1 MSATNGKRALIL
13 GFGVLLVFL
22 MTLAAACTREVE
34 VPGETVVVEKEVVK
48 EVMVPGE
55 AVVVEKEV
63 VKEVMV
69 PGETVVQEVV
79 KEVMVP
85 GETVVVEKEVVKEVM
100 VPGETV
106 VQEVVR
112 EVMVPGETV
121 VVEKEVVRT
130 VEVPGETVVVEK
142 QVPVEVIKTVEVPVE
157 VIRTVEVPIEVPV
170 TEVVMVPGQ
179 AYVTDP
185 TNGLVYTAP
194 QYGGMFIVGGRGNR
208 QPTTTDQTVGGWND
222 GWTVSGV
229 LERLA
234 QADWAIDR
242 RVNPLNNE
250 WLQESEHAGILA
262 ESWEQPDQTHLSST
276 SARAPIGITLP

>member
-1 MSATNGKRALIL
+1 M
-13 GFGVLLVFL
+13 
-22 MTLAAACTREVE
+22 
-34 VPGETVVVEKEVVK
+34 EKEVV
-48 EVMVPGE
+48 
-55 AVVVEKEV
+55 
-63 VKEVMV
+63 
-69 PGETVVQEVV
+69 
-79 KEVMVP
+79 
-85 GETVVVEKEVVKEVM
+85 
-100 VPGETV
+100 
-106 VQEVVR
+106 
-112 EVMVPGETV
+112 
-121 VVEKEVVRT
+121 
-130 VEVPGETVVVEK
+130 
-142 QVPVEVIKTVEVPVE
+142 KTVEVPVE

-229 LERLA
+229 LERLG

-250 WLQESEHAGILA
+250 WLQEKRACRDTRGKLGAARPKHFCIQHPRGRQLA
-262 ESWEQPDQTHLSST
+262 
-276 SARAPIGITLP
+276 

>member
-1 MSATNGKRALIL
+1 
-13 GFGVLLVFL
+13 
-22 MTLAAACTREVE
+22 
-34 VPGETVVVEKEVVK
+34 
-48 EVMVPGE
+48 
-55 AVVVEKEV
+55 
-63 VKEVMV
+63 
-69 PGETVVQEVV
+69 
-79 KEVMVP
+79 MVP
-85 GETVVVEKEVVKEVM
+85 GETVVVEKEVVKEV
-100 VPGETV
+100 
-106 VQEVVR
+106 
-112 EVMVPGETV
+112 
-121 VVEKEVVRT
+121 
-130 VEVPGETVVVEK
+130 
-142 QVPVEVIKTVEVPVE
+142 QVPVEVIKE

-170 TEVVMVPGQ
+170 TEIVQVPGQ

-250 WLQESEHAGILA
+250 WLQDSEHAGILA
-262 ESWEQPDQTHLSST
+262 ESWEQPDQNTFVFNIREGANWHNTPL
-276 SARAPIGITLP
+276 ARIHRFIQVDGVRTAEGCEGVTGAIIRA